1 MGVKKEQSLSI
12 TVLISCMYQTDTSII
27 QRSNIQTD
35 VVVINQCD
43 KDELQEFD
51 FVNTKGIKCHAKFIC
66 TTERGLS
73 RSRNMAINNAWGDIC
88 LICDDDE
95 KLEDDYEELIQNAYL
110 AHEKENAIL
119 FIVERKDLVNGKLHP
134 IKEQK
139 VKLKQ
144 LLQSSSVQVTFRRED
159 IINNRIEF
167 DVMLGSGSGNGGGED
182 NKFLLDIRK
191 KKLNIYYVPVCIGC
205 VMPGNSLWFDGF
217 TEQYMIN
224 RGWTTRRSL
233 GSILGLFYIIVFA
246 YRHLSSYRENMSFLK
261 AFCLLMK
268 GYFEK
273 R

>member
-1 MGVKKEQSLSI
+1 MKLV
-12 TVLISCMYQTDTSII
+12 VLVSCMYQSDTSII

-35 VVVINQCD
+35 VVVVNQCN
-43 KDELQEFD
+43 KDEIQEFD
-51 FVNTKGIKCHAKFIC
+51 FNNKQGNKCHAKIIC

-95 KLEDDYEELIQNAYL
+95 KLDDNYENLIQNAYL

-119 FIVERKDLVNGKLHP
+119 FIVERKDLVKGKRHP
-134 IKEQK
+134 IEEQK

-144 LLQSSSVQVTFRRED
+144 LLQSSSVQVTFKRED
-159 IINNRIEF
+159 IIKNKIEF
-167 DVMLGSGSGNGGGED
+167 DIMLGSGSGNGGGED
-182 NKFLLDIRK
+182 NKFLLDIRQ
-191 KKLNIYYVPVCIGC
+191 KKLNIYYVPICIGC
-205 VMPGNSLWFDGF
+205 VLPGDSLWFDGF

-233 GSILGLFYIIVFA
+233 GSTLGFVYVIIFA
-246 YRHLSSYRENMSFLK
+246 CRHLSSYRENMSFLK
-261 AFCLLMK
+261 AFGLLMK